1 MRGKIL
7 STSSDR
13 TMTYRYRKKED
24 FNTIIKNEKW
34 IRDINEKM
42 EIKNFSQHRIFVHVL
57 DKGYWGSF
65 LPYS

>member
-13 TMTYRYRKKED
+13 TTTYRYRKKED

-57 DKGYWGSF
+57 DKGY
-65 LPYS
+65 